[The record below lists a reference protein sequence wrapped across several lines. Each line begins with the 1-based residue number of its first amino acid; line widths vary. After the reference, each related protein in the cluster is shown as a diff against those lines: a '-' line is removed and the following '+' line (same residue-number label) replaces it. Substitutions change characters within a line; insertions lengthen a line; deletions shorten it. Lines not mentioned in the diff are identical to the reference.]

1 MSAVDEII
9 SLLKE
14 KSNPAYLAG
23 MKRFG
28 IDSGRALGIPL
39 PELRKLAKTI
49 KRSHILALELWETGV
64 HEARILA
71 SLIDDPTQVT
81 GEQMD
86 AWVSDFYS
94 WDLCDQACGNLF
106 DRTPFA
112 VEKAKAYSADSREF
126 VKRAGFVLM
135 AEFAIHNKTA
145 KDDVFIDFLPIIA
158 REACDDRNFVKKAVN
173 WALRQIGKRNEFLR
187 HRAIES
193 AGHILKQNC
202 KAAKWTAGNALNELK
217 SARIKP
223 Q

>member
-1 MSAVDEII
+1 MSAVEEVID
-9 SLLKE
+9 LLKE
-14 KSNPAYLAG
+14 KSNPTYLAG

-39 PELRKLAKTI
+39 PELRKLAKII
-49 KRSHILALELWETGV
+49 KKDHALALELWETGL

-71 SLIDDPTQVT
+71 SLIDDATQVT
-81 GEQMD
+81 EQQID

-94 WDLCDQACGNLF
+94 WDLCDQVCGNLF

-112 VEKAKAYSADSREF
+112 VKKAKAYSADSREF

-135 AEFAIHNKTA
+135 AEFAIHNKAA
-145 KDDVFIDFLPIIA
+145 KDDVFIDFLPVIA

-187 HRAIES
+187 QKAIET
-193 AGHILKQNC
+193 AEGIQTQNC

-217 SARIKP
+217 NARIKTR
-223 Q
+223 